1 MAGKKYSLWRLAG
14 KAILRLPPGE
24 IKQTRSTV
32 KTTMLRRSTETREV
46 KQSSIERPEGLTKAR
61 MGWGSDVVAEVTRRL
76 NLKYIALVPGA
87 SYRGFHDSIV
97 NYLGNENPQMVI
109 CLHEEHAV
117 SIADGYGK
125 VTEEPMAVALHANV
139 GLMHAC
145 MPIFNAW
152 CDRTPM
158 IIFGATGP
166 VDAHRRRPWIDWIH
180 TAKDQA
186 AIVRD
191 YTKWDDQPA
200 SPQAAVESL
209 LRANQITRTAPRGP
223 VYICLDAA
231 LQEAPLTERV
241 AVPDP
246 ARFAPP
252 PVPAVPRAAVLKA
265 LQAMTKAKFPLILM
279 GRVSRRQSDWDRRV
293 RFAEAISAA
302 VLTSSNDPAAFPTT
316 HHLHV
321 AAPCL
326 RPNKAATELIQKADL
341 VISLDWLDL
350 AGLFRMSLGVAPTQE
365 PAEKTIIH
373 CSMDSVRTNGWSM
386 DHQALP
392 AVDMPIFV
400 EPDQFVAQML
410 EELESKRMPKM
421 RVRPEI
427 KRLAH
432 WSQAPIRKSAQRA
445 GEQMT
450 LWDMA
455 MTVREFAK
463 NRSVT
468 FARLPIGWPGE
479 AYEFDGPLSFLGND
493 GGGAV
498 GTGPGHSVG
507 AALALKNTDRL
518 TIGILGDGDYLMG
531 VTALWTA
538 SHFDIPMMIVVAD
551 NRSYFNDE
559 MHQERV
565 AQMRSRPAQN
575 RWIGQRIDDPR
586 VDLVAMARAQG
597 FDSEDPVS
605 TTEALAAALKRGAEV
620 VAKGGRYFIDSVV
633 QPGYADSG
641 PDQRANI
648 VKKA

>member
-1 MAGKKYSLWRLAG
+1 V
-14 KAILRLPPGE
+14 KA
-24 IKQTRSTV
+24 QTAR
-32 KTTMLRRSTETREV
+32 KTTESQNR
-46 KQSSIERPEGLTKAR
+46 QSNKSQIDRPQNLGKPQ
-61 MGWGSDVVAEVTRRL
+61 MKWGSDVVAEVARRL

-97 NYLGNENPQMVI
+97 NYLGNDNPQMVI

-125 VTEEPMAVALHANV
+125 VTEEPMAAALHANV
-139 GLMHAC
+139 GLMHAS

-200 SPQAAVESL
+200 SPQAAVESV
-209 LRANQITRTAPRGP
+209 LRANQITRSAPHGP
-223 VYICLDAA
+223 VYICLDAG
-231 LQEAPLTERV
+231 LQEAALTEEI
-241 AVPDP
+241 AIPDP

-252 PVPAVPRAAVLKA
+252 PSPAAPRESVLKTLKA
-265 LQAMTKAKFPLILM
+265 IEKAKFPIILM
-279 GRVSRRQSDWDRRV
+279 GRVSRKQADWDRRV
-293 RFAEAISAA
+293 RFAEAIGAA

-316 HHLHV
+316 HPLHF

-326 RPNKAATELIQKADL
+326 RPSKAATALIEKADL
-341 VISLDWLDL
+341 IISLDWLDL
-350 AGLFRMSLGVAPTQE
+350 AGVLRLSLGTAQTQV
-365 PAEKTIIH
+365 PAGKTIIH
-373 CSMDSVRTNGWSM
+373 CSVDSIRTNGWSM
-386 DHQALP
+386 DHQALA
-392 AVDMPIFV
+392 AVDIPIFA
-400 EPDQFVAQML
+400 EPDQCVAQLLDEMGV
-410 EELESKRMPKM
+410 KTAPKIKA
-421 RVRPEI
+421 RPEM
-427 KRLAH
+427 KGLTH
-432 WSQAPIRKSAQRA
+432 WNSALNGKSSSNRGQP
-445 GEQMT
+445 MS

-463 NRSVT
+463 GRPVT

-479 AYEFDGPLSFLGND
+479 AYEFDGPLSFMGND

-498 GTGPGHSVG
+498 GTGPGHTIG
-507 AALALKNTDRL
+507 AALALKDTGRL
-518 TIGILGDGDYLMG
+518 TIGVLGDGDYLMG
-531 VTALWTA
+531 VNALWTA
-538 SHFDIPMMIVVAD
+538 SRMALPVMIVAAD

-586 VDLVAMARAQG
+586 VDLVGLARAQG
-597 FDSEDPVS
+597 FESEPPVS
-605 TTEALAAALKRGAEV
+605 TPEALAKALRKGAEI

-633 QPGYADSG
+633 TPGYADSG
-641 PDQRANI
+641 PDQRAGDG
-648 VKKA
+648 KKS

>member
-1 MAGKKYSLWRLAG
+1 
-14 KAILRLPPGE
+14 
-24 IKQTRSTV
+24 V
-32 KTTMLRRSTETREV
+32 KTTIARKIIQTKDR
-46 KQSSIERPEGLTKAR
+46 QSNNSGIDRPQSLGKPQ
-61 MGWGSDVVAEVTRRL
+61 MKWGSDVVAEVTRRL

-97 NYLGNENPQMVI
+97 NYLGNSNPQMVI

-139 GLMHAC
+139 GLMHAS

-158 IIFGATGP
+158 VIFGATGP

-180 TAKDQA
+180 TSKDQA
-186 AIVRD
+186 SIVRD

-200 SPQAAVESL
+200 SPQAAVESV
-209 LRANQITRTAPRGP
+209 LRANQITRSAPYGP
-223 VYICLDAA
+223 VYICLDAG
-231 LQEAPLTERV
+231 LQESPLTEEIS
-241 AVPDP
+241 VPDP
-246 ARFAPP
+246 ARFAPAP
-252 PVPAVPRAAVLKA
+252 SPAAPRASVLKA
-265 LQAMTKAKFPLILM
+265 LKAIDNAKFPLILM
-279 GRVSRRQSDWDRRV
+279 GRVSRKQADWDRRV
-293 RFAEAISAA
+293 RFAEAIGAA

-316 HHLHV
+316 HPLHF

-326 RPNKAATELIQKADL
+326 RPSKAATALLEKADL
-341 VISLDWLDL
+341 IISLDWLDL
-350 AGLFRMSLGVAPTQE
+350 AGVFRLSLGSAQTQQ
-365 PAEKTIIH
+365 PADKTIIH
-373 CSMDSVRTNGWSM
+373 CSVDSIRTNGWSM

-392 AVDMPIFV
+392 AVDVPIFAD
-400 EPDQFVAQML
+400 PDQFVAQIL
-410 EELESKRMPKM
+410 DELDAKKTPK
-421 RVRPEI
+421 VKTRPEM
-427 KRLAH
+427 KNLAH
-432 WSQAPIRKSAQRA
+432 WNDAPMAKSSLSRGQP
-445 GEQMT
+445 MS

-455 MTVREFAK
+455 MTVRQFAK
-463 NRSVT
+463 GRPVT

-479 AYEFDGPLSFLGND
+479 AYEFDGPLSFMGND

-498 GTGPGHSVG
+498 GTGPGHTIG
-507 AALALKNTDRL
+507 AALALKGTDRL
-518 TIGILGDGDYLMG
+518 TIGVIGDGDYLMG
-531 VTALWTA
+531 VNALWTA
-538 SHFDIPMMIVVAD
+538 AHFEIPVMIVVAD

-586 VDLVAMARAQG
+586 VDLVAMARAQN
-597 FDSEDPVS
+597 FESEDPVS
-605 TTEALAAALKRGAEV
+605 TSEALAKALKRGAEI

-641 PDQRANI
+641 PDQRAGDG
-648 VKKA
+648 KKG

>member
-1 MAGKKYSLWRLAG
+1 VKAEIARKTIETKTRQFTKSQIDRPQNLGKPQMK
-14 KAILRLPPGE
+14 
-24 IKQTRSTV
+24 
-32 KTTMLRRSTETREV
+32 
-46 KQSSIERPEGLTKAR
+46 
-61 MGWGSDVVAEVTRRL
+61 WGSDVAAEVARRL
-76 NLKYIALVPGA
+76 DLKYIALVPGA

-97 NYLGNENPQMVI
+97 NYLGNTNPQMVI

-139 GLMHAC
+139 GLMHAS

-180 TAKDQA
+180 TSKDQA
-186 AIVRD
+186 SIVRD

-200 SPQAAVESL
+200 SPQAVVESV
-209 LRANQITRTAPRGP
+209 LRANQITRSVPYGP
-223 VYICLDAA
+223 VYICLDAG
-231 LQEAPLTERV
+231 LQESPLTE
-241 AVPDP
+241 AISIPDA

-252 PVPAVPRAAVLKA
+252 PPPAAPRDSVTKALKA
-265 LQAMTKAKFPLILM
+265 IDKAKFPLILM
-279 GRVSRRQSDWDRRV
+279 GRVSRKQSDWDRRV
-293 RFAEAISAA
+293 RFAETIGAA

-316 HHLHV
+316 HPLHF

-326 RPNKAATELIQKADL
+326 RPSKAATALIEKSDL
-341 VISLDWLDL
+341 IISLDWLDL
-350 AGLFRMSLGVAPTQE
+350 AGVLRLSLGTAQTQD
-365 PAEKTIIH
+365 PADKTILH
-373 CSMDSVRTNGWSM
+373 CSVDSIRTNGWSM
-386 DHQALP
+386 DHQALA
-392 AVDMPIFV
+392 AVDVPIFAD
-400 EPDQFVAQML
+400 PDQFVAQML
-410 EELESKRMPKM
+410 EELDAKKTAK
-421 RVRPEI
+421 VKTRPEM
-427 KRLAH
+427 KNLAH
-432 WSQAPIRKSAQRA
+432 WNNEPIAKSSPARGQP
-445 GEQMT
+445 MT

-455 MTVREFAK
+455 MTIREFAK
-463 NRSVT
+463 KRSVT

-498 GTGPGHSVG
+498 GTGPGHTIG
-507 AALALKNTDRL
+507 AALALKDTNRL

-531 VTALWTA
+531 VSALWSA
-538 SHFDIPMMIVVAD
+538 SHFDIPVMIVVAD

-597 FDSEDPVS
+597 FDSEEPVS
-605 TTEALAAALKRGAEV
+605 TTEALAKALKRGAEI

-641 PDQRANI
+641 PDQRAGD
-648 VKKA
+648 KKKK

>member
-1 MAGKKYSLWRLAG
+1 MKTTIA
-14 KAILRLPPGE
+14 
-24 IKQTRSTV
+24 TRSSQR
-32 KTTMLRRSTETREV
+32 KNRRSNKSRV
-46 KQSSIERPEGLTKAR
+46 DMPELLGKPR

-76 NLKYIALVPGA
+76 DLKYIALVPGA
-87 SYRGFHDSIV
+87 SYRGFHDSVV

-139 GLMHAC
+139 GLMHAS

-180 TAKDQA
+180 TSKDQA
-186 AIVRD
+186 SIVRD

-200 SPQAAVESL
+200 SPQAAVESV
-209 LRANQITRTAPRGP
+209 LRANQITRTAPCGP
-223 VYICLDAA
+223 VYICLDVG
-231 LQEAPLTERV
+231 LQESPLTERISI
-241 AVPDP
+241 PDP
-246 ARFAPP
+246 ARFAPAP
-252 PVPAVPRAAVLKA
+252 SPAAPQASVLQV
-265 LQAMTKAKFPLILM
+265 LQAIDRAKFPLILM
-279 GRVSRRQSDWDRRV
+279 GRVSRKQADWDRRV
-293 RFAEAISAA
+293 RFAEAIGAA

-316 HHLHV
+316 HPLHF

-326 RPNKAATELIQKADL
+326 RPSKAATALIEKADL
-341 VISLDWLDL
+341 IISLDWLDL
-350 AGLFRMSLGVAPTQE
+350 AGIFRMSLGAAQTQN

-373 CSMDSVRTNGWSM
+373 CSVDSVRTNGWSM
-386 DHQALP
+386 DHQALA
-392 AVDMPIFV
+392 AVDNPIFA

-410 EELESKRMPKM
+410 DEMDAKKTAKIKA
-421 RVRPEI
+421 RPEM
-427 KRLAH
+427 KNLAH
-432 WSQAPIRKSAQRA
+432 WNDATMSKSSPTRGQP
-445 GEQMT
+445 MS

-463 NRSVT
+463 KQPVT

-479 AYEFDGPLSFLGND
+479 AYEFDGPLSFMGND

-498 GTGPGHSVG
+498 GTGPGHTIG
-507 AALALKNTDRL
+507 AALALKDTDRL
-518 TIGILGDGDYLMG
+518 TIGVLGDGDYLMG
-531 VTALWTA
+531 VSALWTA
-538 SHFDIPMMIVVAD
+538 SHFEIPVMIVVAD

-597 FDSEDPVS
+597 FASEEPVS
-605 TTEALAAALKRGAEV
+605 TVEALAKALKRGAEI
-620 VAKGGRYFIDSVV
+620 VANGGRYFIDSVV

-641 PDQRANI
+641 PDQRAGDG
-648 VKKA
+648 KKG